1 MKVLGHQLRE
11 ANGARI
17 CHFLTVPFE
26 TELKDLL
33 EPSAWMHIA
42 KDRLHK
48 HDRIEVAVEGGAW
61 FADLMVVEVGH
72 LYAKV
77 IVRGFVDMIA
87 EAAAIQTPAE
97 DFYVKFGTE
106 SPNSQYR
113 VHRAKDKQV
122 MKSGFL
128 SKQLAQDWIKEYQAR
143 LAATSPPSASA
154 A

>member
-33 EPSAWMHIA
+33 EPSTWMHIA

-61 FADLMVVEVGH
+61 FADLMVIEVGDK
-72 LYAKV
+72 YAKV
-77 IVRGFVDMIA
+77 IVRGFVDMA
-87 EAAAIQTPAE
+87 VEAAAIQTPAE
-97 DFYVKFGTE
+97 DFYVKFGMDT
-106 SPNSQYR
+106 PNSQYR
-113 VHRAKDKQV
+113 VFRTKDNQI
-122 MKSGFL
+122 MKSGFA
-128 SKQLAQDWIKEYQAR
+128 SQQLAHDWIKEYQAKPT
-143 LAATSPPSASA
+143 ASPASA
-154 A
+154 AA

>member
-1 MKVLGHQLRE
+1 MKVLGHHLRE

-26 TELKDLL
+26 TEMKDLL

-48 HDRIEVAVEGGAW
+48 YDRIEVAVEGGAW

-72 LYAKV
+72 NYAKL
-77 IVRGFVDMIA
+77 IVRGFIDMVA
-87 EAAAIQTPAE
+87 EAAAIQAPAE

-106 SPNSQYR
+106 SPNSMYR
-113 VHRAKDKQV
+113 VHRTKDKQV

-128 SKQLAQDWIKEYQAR
+128 SKQLAQDWIKEYQAKQT
-143 LAATSPPSASA
+143 ASPTSA
-154 A
+154 AA